1 MDGIRAM
8 QEQLPRS
15 GSFADDAKTLRAIFF
30 INLRAQ
36 KRSQFNHTRPSS
48 DGNITG
54 NVSSVTA
61 GL

>member
-1 MDGIRAM
+1 M

-15 GSFADDAKTLRAIFF
+15 GSFADDTKALRAILF

-36 KRSQFNHTRPSS
+36 KRSQFNHARASS
-48 DGNITG
+48 DGNMTG